1 MARLF
6 EVLALEMGALGFLPD
21 ERGLFHI
28 APDLVALKP
37 DCWSRLVEADES
49 PFVAVEAAIPEL
61 SKLWLEALCK
71 RLEEREA
78 VKQAQCED
86 PDASVYDFVNAR
98 VVLEDSPEVW
108 LTAPVRM
115 NLGLTVDRD
124 WEYTLNVVYP
134 AYQGEDYEAE
144 HKGYFGR
151 SSIMWLTRRQGYKQA
166 QLNKA
171 RYRIEEA
178 SRLKDPRKVIPSEYL
193 FSAANE
199 IWNEQS
205 IFNQLGFFALAPLRE
220 ALLMATMQRWGRKN
234 GKWPGYV
241 LLDKSVRCGFFSTF
255 NGSCSCLG
263 IKLEKPVKLP
273 LDIVEA
279 EPDMDDSGFHLFG
292 FSLYSVCQNPGIW
305 QPGKILHWGLPRQF
319 RRDAAAL
326 GVGQLPPRGPY
337 KSEPAGR

>member
-6 EVLALEMGALGFLPD
+6 EVLALEMGAMGFLSD
-21 ERGLFHI
+21 ERDVFHI
-28 APDLVALKP
+28 APDLVALTP
-37 DCWSRLVEADES
+37 GCWSRLAEGDES

-61 SKLWLEALCK
+61 SELWLEALCK

-78 VKQAQCED
+78 VKQALRED
-86 PDASVYDFVNAR
+86 PDASVNDFVNAR
-98 VVLEDSPEVW
+98 VVLEASPEAW
-108 LTAPVRM
+108 LAAPVRM
-115 NLGLTVDRD
+115 NLGLTVDGD

-134 AYQGEDYEAE
+134 ANQGEAYEAE
-144 HKGYFGR
+144 NKGCFDR
-151 SSIMWLTRRQGYKQA
+151 SSIMWLTRRQGYTQA
-166 QLNKA
+166 QLNEA
-171 RYRIEEA
+171 RHRVEEA
-178 SRLKDPRKVIPSEYL
+178 SRHKDPRKVIPSEYL

-199 IWNEQS
+199 IWNELS
-205 IFNQLGFFALAPLRE
+205 VFNQLGFFALMPLRE
-220 ALLMATMQRWGRKN
+220 ALLMAAMQRWGREN

-255 NGSCSCLG
+255 NGSCSRLG

-273 LDIVEA
+273 LDIAEA
-279 EPDMDDSGFHLFG
+279 EPDMDRGSLFFG
-292 FSLYSVCQNPGIW
+292 FSLYSVCKNPGLW

-337 KSEPAGR
+337 KSESAGR